1 MLRKIRE
8 NYLFEG
14 IKISIDNN
22 FEIPKSMEIEWKSI
36 DSICSFVSKIWF
48 WKDDFCKIKED
59 EIFQLY
65 GKQRWIILNNDF
77 DDFEKME
84 KYFQ

>member
-1 MLRKIRE
+1 MK
-8 NYLFEG
+8 YQ
-14 IKISIDNN
+14 
-22 FEIPKSMEIEWKSI
+22 
-36 DSICSFVSKIWF
+36 KIWKLNENKYIQF
-48 WKDDFCKIKED
+48 DHLFQKYDFCKIKED
-59 EIFQLY
+59 EVFQLY